1 MIVQFNALNQFDAP
15 TFILANPD
23 KSELYA
29 LGSIFDRK
37 FSPRYNALSEISF
50 TAPSHLWVNP
60 LTAQIEGF
68 QFSAFQEAGFQVENI
83 DEVTLTETEYYDFL
97 VSKRLIFIPDI
108 GYFIITEVEEENDG
122 ITNVKHIVAKSLEV
136 GLVYKKISNFSGTF
150 NFYNSVS
157 PDDTLLGRILTYL
170 PGWTIG
176 EIDTELCTLYR
187 TFDISDSTIYNFLMN
202 DVEEAYQCI
211 FNFDYNLQTISAY
224 TVAGATTSSD
234 IFLSFDN
241 LIERTSVSE
250 IADELVT
257 ALNVYGRGDLSI
269 NQINPLGNDT
279 LYDFSYFKT
288 TSWMSQDLIDAITAW
303 EDVVDANQS
312 AYADE
317 LAILLDL
324 NETLIAQTA
333 ALVDLQSELAAF
345 NIVKS
350 AQIQQ
355 GLDLTAINAQ
365 IVAKEAEITSQNL
378 LITNTNI
385 SIVLATGVLTAINTT
400 VSFASNFTTDELEE
414 LSPFILGSTYQND
427 NFIQTDTMTN
437 VEIQNEAQE
446 LYDQALEVLAKVSQP
461 RYEFSLDAVN
471 FTALEEFQT
480 FIDQLELGTIVT
492 LELKTGTYVYPVLLG
507 MDLNFD
513 DPTDF
518 SLIFGNRLRLD
529 DSSFTFSDLVGNAI
543 SSGITTSFNSEQ
555 WGSWG
560 TNYKDDVSTFITSSL
575 DAAVNNVIS
584 GSSQNVLIDSSG
596 IRVRSLDGATYENE
610 QLWIN
615 NGIIAFTE
623 DNWNSAKLALGKITN
638 SHGTFYGIVGD
649 YLVGRVV
656 AANELTITN
665 EDNTFTVNGAGATLT
680 DATFTLTTTGGNT
693 KILLNPTAGISI
705 QKNSGGTWVDQ
716 FTVDGAGNAIFKG
729 SLSAATGTFTGT
741 LSGATIIGGTISG
754 TTGTFSGNIY
764 ANKLFGL
771 VDYSQLT
778 NIPADKITSST
789 MSGNRI
795 YGGTLGGPGASLGF
809 TSTGLPRLYGSS
821 GVTLATSGNTTEMS
835 GTGTAFYKMIYVIG
849 NIQAT
854 GNIYANTSNILAT
867 QSMVYS
873 ALGSYATQSWANS
886 NFYSYGESPTF
897 GTVTA
902 STYKSNDG
910 YSGGNGTITIREY
923 GGGYMYIYV
932 HDGLISSWT

>member
-1 MIVQFNALNQFDAP
+1 MIVNFDAFGSMESP
-15 TFILANPD
+15 TFLLCNPN
-23 KSELYA
+23 KEQIYA
-29 LGSIFDRK
+29 LGTVFDRK
-37 FSPRYNALSEISF
+37 YSPRYNALSEISF

-60 LTAQIEGF
+60 LSGTIEGF

-97 VSKRLIFIPDI
+97 VAKRLVFIADI
-108 GYFIITEVEEENDG
+108 GYFIITDVEEENDG
-122 ITNVKHIVAKSLEV
+122 ITNVKHIVAQSLEV
-136 GLVYKKISNFSGTF
+136 QLAFKKISNFSGTF

-157 PDDTLLGRILTYL
+157 PDDTLLGTILTYL
-170 PGWTIG
+170 PGWTVG
-176 EIDTELCTLYR
+176 TVDSDLTLLYR
-187 TFDISDSTIYNFLMN
+187 TFDISDSTIYNFLIN
-202 DVEEAYQCI
+202 DAEEAYQCI
-211 FNFDYNLQTISAY
+211 FDFDYLNQTINAY

-241 LIERTSVSE
+241 LIEKTSVSE

-257 ALNVYGRGDLSI
+257 ALNVYGGGDLSI
-269 NQINPLGNDT
+269 NQVNPLGGDS

-288 TSWMSQDLIDAITAW
+288 TSWMSQALVDTITAW

-312 AYADE
+312 DYADK
-317 LAILLDL
+317 LTILLDL
-324 NETLIAQTA
+324 NETLITQTA
-333 ALVDLQSELAAF
+333 DLVNLQGELAAL

-355 GLDLTAINAQ
+355 GIDLTATNAL
-365 IVAKEAEITSQNL
+365 IVLKEAEITSQNS
-378 LITNTNI
+378 LITNTNS
-385 SIVLATGVLTAINTT
+385 SITTVTDQLTAINTT

-427 NFIQTDTMTN
+427 NFIQTDLMTN

-461 RYEFSLDAVN
+461 RYEFSIDAVN

-480 FIDQLELGTIVT
+480 FITQLELGTIVT

-555 WGSWG
+555 WSSWG

-623 DNWNSAKLALGKITN
+623 DNWDTASLALGRVTTITG
-638 SHGTFYGIVGD
+638 SAWGLVASVV
-649 YLVGRVV
+649 VGRLL
-656 AANELTITN
+656 AGNDLLITN

-693 KILLNPTAGISI
+693 KILLDPTSGISI
-705 QKNSGGTWVDQ
+705 QKNSGGTWTNQFYVDS
-716 FTVDGAGNAIFKG
+716 AGNAIFAG
-729 SLSAATGTFTGT
+729 DLSAATGTFTGT

-764 ANKLFGL
+764 ANKLYGL

-795 YGGTLGGPGASLGF
+795 YGGTIGGPSSSLGF
-809 TSTGLPRLYGSS
+809 TATGIPRLYGSS
-821 GVTLATSGNTTEMS
+821 GVTLAASGNTTEMS

-854 GNIYANTSNILAT
+854 GNIYANTSSALAT
-867 QSMVYS
+867 QSWVNTY
-873 ALGSYATQSWANS
+873 
-886 NFYSYGESPTF
+886 FYSSGDSSYFSTCQAGTF
-897 GTVTA
+897 KAG
-902 STYKSNDG
+902 DG
-910 YSGGNGTITIREY
+910 YTGGNGTITIREY